1 MARCLIALCCI
12 LALWGRTTEACAQSV
27 QAQPSVQ
34 VPPGPWNE
42 AEREAYRL
50 YRNDKPV
57 EARAKAEKVVKQNRE
72 SLMGHYV
79 LAAVLFEAE
88 GSLSRAMYHF
98 GKAREIYETRWK
110 PSNRAEDSPW
120 TLHRD
125 LLFQAQNLAGQMEL
139 HNYQLELQ
147 SYHDYLYDP
156 DLLAERAW
164 PLVRLGRDDEARKFA
179 KQAIAS
185 NDSWQRSL
193 GMNALCAVEG
203 EAQTRKPYYLA
214 CKAALANAK
223 SRRASGGEQAVAV
236 HAYNAALAA
245 LAAGKP
251 SEAISFLEDG
261 ASRLEFTPA
270 NPWRLLVRIY
280 IDEGKMNEAVDALLN
295 MQRWRKRQ
303 PAYLRDQDR
312 AESDAIF
319 GLMMLVGGR
328 TEDGLRAI
336 DRAIDQPD
344 RRGLTSSVREQAVGA
359 HALMRRAMLKTR
371 IERRMEEAASGGF
384 FSRAWAWVECIPD
397 RIKAW
402 MDGRRVSSALADEKR
417 LVATLRPHIQ
427 GGLSPIP
434 YWMVGDLVEILGP
447 GVVLDALTEARR
459 EDAGIGFVAGHLDAV
474 RAEALLAQGR
484 PVDALKRAALSL
496 ERLPAHEAL
505 LRARV
510 QGIIAKAARELGKEE
525 TEFLA
530 LERALRVDGGML
542 RRMGISLPT
551 KILGSG
557 SLGKKV
563 AEALH
568 RSPRFR
574 SGKAFRIE
582 VYEGKDPKGLDTL
595 KACLNN
601 HRGEKIRC
609 TETVRGPAPKDEDEN
624 AEDQDAEKK
633 DKKKPENEQPATP
646 SQSNPNPEKVELEND
661 EQYVERMVRVFQHE
675 LFAADVRIS
684 QIDMGSLDGRVTSGS
699 EIARERLE
707 NMLEYVAE

>member
-1 MARCLIALCCI
+1 MQIFLVVGTA
-12 LALWGRTTEACAQSV
+12 EAQSI
-27 QAQPSVQ
+27 QAQPTSQ
-34 VPPGPWNE
+34 VPPGPWTE

-57 EARAKAEKVVKQNRE
+57 EARTKAEKVVKANSE

-110 PSNRAEDSPW
+110 PSSRSADSPW

-164 PLVRLGRDDEARKFA
+164 PLVRLGREDEARKFA

-185 NDSWQRSL
+185 NNSWQRSL

-203 EAQTRKPYYLA
+203 EAQTRDPYYVA

-223 SRRASGGEQAVAV
+223 REQAAGEEQAVAV

-245 LAAGKP
+245 LSAGKP
-251 SEAISFLEDG
+251 SEAIRFLEEG
-261 ASRLEFTPA
+261 ARRLEFTPA

-280 IDEGKMNEAVDALLN
+280 IDMGKMNDAVDALLN

-312 AESDAIF
+312 AENDAVF

-371 IERRMEEAASGGF
+371 IERRMEEAAAGSVF
-384 FSRAWAWVECIPD
+384 TRMWAWVESIPD

-417 LVATLRPHIQ
+417 LVATLRPQ
-427 GGLSPIP
+427 VRGGLEPIP
-434 YWMVGDLVEILGP
+434 YWMVGDLVEVLGP
-447 GVVLDALTEARR
+447 GVVLDALAEARR
-459 EDAGIGFVAGHLDAV
+459 EDQHVGYVGGHFDAV
-474 RAEALLAQGR
+474 RAEALFAQGR
-484 PVDALKRAALSL
+484 SSDALKRAALAL
-496 ERLPAHEAL
+496 DRLPEHEAL

-510 QGIIAKAARELGKEE
+510 HTVIAKAARDLAKEE

-530 LERALRVDGGML
+530 IERALRIDGGML
-542 RRMGISLPT
+542 RRLGISLPA
-551 KILGSG
+551 KIMGSG
-557 SLGKKV
+557 KLGKQV
-563 AEALH
+563 ASALTE
-568 RSPRFR
+568 SPRFR
-574 SGKAFRIE
+574 TGKAFRVE
-582 VYEGKDPKGLDTL
+582 VYSKKTKEDEDSI
-595 KACLNN
+595 KACLSN
-601 HRGEKIRC
+601 HRGEQIRC
-609 TETVRGPAPKDEDEN
+609 SENPRGPAPKDDDGEGDKGGQSTNGTTTTEG
-624 AEDQDAEKK
+624 QSSGDAKK
-633 DKKKPENEQPATP
+633 EA
-646 SQSNPNPEKVELEND
+646 ELESD
-661 EQYVERMVRVFQHE
+661 AQFVERMVRVFQHE

-684 QIDMGSLDGRVTSGS
+684 QVDMGSLDGRVTSGS
-699 EIARERLE
+699 EVARERLQ

>member
-1 MARCLIALCCI
+1 MRVRQFTVALQASLLLLVGSSSSAR
-12 LALWGRTTEACAQSV
+12 GQSV
-27 QAQPSVQ
+27 QAQPSAQ
-34 VPPGPWNE
+34 VPPGPWTE
-42 AEREAYRL
+42 EEREAYRL
-50 YRNDKPV
+50 YRNEKPV
-57 EARAKAEKVVKQNRE
+57 AARNKAEKVVKANDG

-79 LAAVLFEAE
+79 LASVLFEAE

-98 GKAREIYETRWK
+98 GKARELYETRWK
-110 PSNRAEDSPW
+110 PSSRSADSPW

-164 PLVRLGRDDEARKFA
+164 PLVRLGQEDEARKFA

-185 NDSWQRSL
+185 NNTWQRSL

-203 EAQTRKPYYLA
+203 EAQTRAPYYVA

-223 SRRASGGEQAVAV
+223 SQRAGGEEQAVAV

-251 SEAISFLEDG
+251 SEAIRFLEEG
-261 ASRLEFTPA
+261 AKRLEFTPA
-270 NPWRLLVRIY
+270 NPWRMLVRIY

-312 AESDAIF
+312 AESDAVF

-328 TEDGLRAI
+328 TEEGLRAI

-359 HALMRRAMLKTR
+359 HALMRRAMLRTR
-371 IERRMEEAASGGF
+371 VERRMEEAASGGF
-384 FSRAWAWVECIPD
+384 FSRVWAWFEGVPD
-397 RIKAW
+397 RVKMW
-402 MDGRRVSSALADEKR
+402 MDGRRVSSALADERR
-417 LVATLRPHIQ
+417 LVATLRPNIQ
-427 GGLSPIP
+427 GGLSPLP
-434 YWMVGDLVEILGP
+434 YWMVGDLVEVLGP
-447 GVVLDALTEARR
+447 GVVLDALGEARR
-459 EDAGIGFVAGHLDAV
+459 ADDKIGYVAGHFDAV

-484 PVDALKRAALSL
+484 ASDALKRANLAL
-496 ERLPAHEAL
+496 ERLPEHEAL

-510 QGIIAKAARELGKEE
+510 QGVIAKAARDLGKEE

-530 LERALRVDGGML
+530 IERALRIDGGML
-542 RRMGISLPT
+542 RRMGVSLPA
-551 KILGSG
+551 KVLSSGDLGSD
-557 SLGKKV
+557 V
-563 AEALH
+563 ASAL
-568 RSPRFR
+568 RDSPRFR
-574 SGKAFRIE
+574 SGKAFRVE
-582 VYEGKDPKGLDTL
+582 VHTNKDPQGQDTL
-595 KACLNN
+595 KACLSN
-601 HRGEKIRC
+601 HRGEQIRC
-609 TETVRGPAPKDEDEN
+609 SELVRGPAPKETDDE
-624 AEDQDAEKK
+624 AEADKGGQSSNDREDA
-633 DKKKPENEQPATP
+633 
-646 SQSNPNPEKVELEND
+646 KVEEVVLESD
-661 EQYVERMVRVFQHE
+661 EQFVERMVRVFQHE

-684 QIDMGSLDGRVTSGS
+684 QVDMGSLDGRVTSGS
-699 EIARERLE
+699 EIARDRLQ
-707 NMLEYVAE
+707 NMLDHVSE